1 MKTYMKSPKKQ
12 VVEAD
17 VINVPYDTS
26 EENKKNYID
35 KIRNMGI
42 LRKESEM
49 PKRAAVGQ
57 LEESIKKSGR
67 HGFEPVSS
75 PEASK
80 LYQKSLKKGSVGS
93 ELEKE
98 FKGLSPEEFNKKEES
113 LLEDLQQSKDPKSKK
128 YLDKLR
134 TQMRTA

>member
-1 MKTYMKSPKKQ
+1 MKSPKKQ

-17 VINVPYDTS
+17 VIDVPFDMA
-26 EENKKNYID
+26 EENKKKYLE
-35 KIRNMGI
+35 KIRNMGV
-42 LRKESEM
+42 LRQESEM

-57 LEESIKKSGR
+57 IEESIKKSGR

-80 LYQKSLKKGSVGS
+80 LYQKSLKKGSTGS

-98 FKGLSPEEFNKKEES
+98 FKGLSPEEFNKKEEL
-113 LLEDLQQSKDPKSKK
+113 LLEQLHESNDPKAKK
-128 YLDKLR
+128 YIDKLR

>member
-1 MKTYMKSPKKQ
+1 MKSYMKSPKKQ

-17 VINVPYDTS
+17 VIDVPYDFS
-26 EENKKNYID
+26 EENKKKYLE

-42 LRKESEM
+42 LKQESEM

-57 LEESIKKSGR
+57 IEESIKKAGR

-75 PEASK
+75 LEASK
-80 LYQKSLKKGSVGS
+80 LYQKSMKKGSVGS

-98 FKGLSPEEFNKKEES
+98 FKGLSPEEFNKKEEK
-113 LLEDLQQSKDPKSKK
+113 LLEDLFQSDDPKAKK